1 MKYITLVVALA
12 ITGFSGLRAQNI
24 ETRELAPFEN
34 LRISRGINVTLVEG
48 ESPMAEIHIEN
59 APTSEVVIEQNSKE
73 LSIRMKG
80 RTYGNEVAVNVYL
93 HFQNLKNINI
103 LSGGGLYSQW
113 DIELEK
119 LRIEAGSNTEIELL
133 ELTIGELE
141 ISAATTE
148 IELAGE
154 ANIFRLNA
162 TVGADVKAGEFH
174 VKEADIRANTGAD
187 IEIWVTEKLK
197 ARLGTGSELKYK
209 GNPPVVES
217 SLSLGAKIDAVED
230 FWD

>member
-1 MKYITLVVALA
+1 MKNIALA
-12 ITGFSGLRAQNI
+12 TLIAFTGLAGIRAENI

-48 ESPMAEIHIEN
+48 ESPKAEIHIEN
-59 APTSEVVIEQNSKE
+59 APVSEVVIEQTSKE

-80 RTYGNEVAVNVYL
+80 RNYSDEVAVNVYL
-93 HFQNLKNINI
+93 YFQDLKNINI

-113 DIELEK
+113 DIELDK

-162 TVGADVKAGEFH
+162 TAGAEINAREFV
-174 VKEADIRANTGAD
+174 VKEADIRANTGTEID
-187 IEIWVTEKLK
+187 IWVTEKLK
-197 ARLGTGSELKYK
+197 ARLGTGSELEYK
-209 GNPPVVES
+209 GKPKSIES
-217 SLSLGAKIDAVED
+217 SLSLGAKIDALED
-230 FWD
+230 WD